1 MVGLNKS
8 KKYSLI
14 IIINLSE
21 IIIKKFMKKQFNYLI
36 FLIKLINLNKM
47 GFLERILLSLYYPQF
62 KSPLNS
68 RFETLFVSIIKMKNP
83 LNKLI
88 NRSNTIYPEKIAR
101 NEDKRTS
108 IVIKGIPKNMS
119 KNEVRNL
126 LDKFGNINFLYII
139 NSQTNKNNNNTSI
152 AFVNVI
158 NFKSIIPLFMNLRN
172 YKIEKF
178 GKTYNLKISY
188 SSVQG
193 KPKLKEFIQQYKF
206 SKY

>member
-1 MVGLNKS
+1 
-8 KKYSLI
+8 
-14 IIINLSE
+14 
-21 IIIKKFMKKQFNYLI
+21 
-36 FLIKLINLNKM
+36 M

-68 RFETLFVSIIKMKNP
+68 RFETLFVSIVKMENP
-83 LNKLI
+83 LNKHI
-88 NRSNTIYPEKIAR
+88 HRTNTIYPEKIAR

-108 IVIKGIPKNMS
+108 IVIKGIPKCMS

-139 NSQTNKNNNNTSI
+139 NSQTNENHNNTSI

>member
-1 MVGLNKS
+1 
-8 KKYSLI
+8 
-14 IIINLSE
+14 
-21 IIIKKFMKKQFNYLI
+21 
-36 FLIKLINLNKM
+36 M
-47 GFLERILLSLYYPQF
+47 GFLERILLSLYFPQF

-68 RFETLFVSIIKMKNP
+68 RFESLFVSIIKMENP
-83 LNKLI
+83 LNKHI

-108 IVIKGIPKNMS
+108 IVIKGIPKNMP

-139 NSQTNKNNNNTSI
+139 NSSTNENNNNTSI
-152 AFVNVI
+152 AFVNFI

-172 YKIEKF
+172 YKIEKY
-178 GKTYNLKISY
+178 GKSYSLKISY

-193 KPKLKEFIQQYKF
+193 KLKLKEFIKKYKI
-206 SKY
+206 SNY

>member
-1 MVGLNKS
+1 
-8 KKYSLI
+8 
-14 IIINLSE
+14 
-21 IIIKKFMKKQFNYLI
+21 
-36 FLIKLINLNKM
+36 M

-83 LNKLI
+83 LNKHI
-88 NRSNTIYPEKIAR
+88 YRSKTIYPEKIAR

-139 NSQTNKNNNNTSI
+139 NSPTNKNNNNTSI

-193 KPKLKEFIQQYKF
+193 KPKLKELIQQYKF

>member
-1 MVGLNKS
+1 
-8 KKYSLI
+8 
-14 IIINLSE
+14 
-21 IIIKKFMKKQFNYLI
+21 
-36 FLIKLINLNKM
+36 M

-68 RFETLFVSIIKMKNP
+68 RFETLFVSIVKMENP
-83 LNKLI
+83 LNKHI
-88 NRSNTIYPEKIAR
+88 HRTNTIYPEKIAR

-108 IVIKGIPKNMS
+108 IVIKGIPKSMS

-139 NSQTNKNNNNTSI
+139 NSQTNENHNNTSI

-172 YKIEKF
+172 YKIEQF

-193 KPKLKEFIQQYKF
+193 KPKLKEFIQKYKF

>member
-1 MVGLNKS
+1 
-8 KKYSLI
+8 
-14 IIINLSE
+14 
-21 IIIKKFMKKQFNYLI
+21 
-36 FLIKLINLNKM
+36 M

-68 RFETLFVSIIKMKNP
+68 RFETLFVSIVKMENP
-83 LNKLI
+83 LNKHI
-88 NRSNTIYPEKIAR
+88 NRTNIIYPEKIAR

-108 IVIKGIPKNMS
+108 LVIKGIPKNMS

-139 NSQTNKNNNNTSI
+139 SSQNNQNDNNTSI

-178 GKTYNLKISY
+178 GKSYSLKISY
-188 SSVQG
+188 SNVQG
-193 KPKLKEFIQQYKF
+193 KPKFKEFIQKYKL

>member
-1 MVGLNKS
+1 MS
-8 KKYSLI
+8 
-14 IIINLSE
+14 
-21 IIIKKFMKKQFNYLI
+21 
-36 FLIKLINLNKM
+36 
-47 GFLERILLSLYYPQF
+47 FLERILLSLYYPQF

-68 RFETLFVSIIKMKNP
+68 RFETFFVSIIKMKNP
-83 LNKLI
+83 LNKHI
-88 NRSNTIYPEKIAR
+88 YRSKTIYPEKIAR

-139 NSQTNKNNNNTSI
+139 NSPTNKNNNNTSI

-172 YKIEKF
+172 YKIEQF

>member
-1 MVGLNKS
+1 
-8 KKYSLI
+8 
-14 IIINLSE
+14 
-21 IIIKKFMKKQFNYLI
+21 
-36 FLIKLINLNKM
+36 M

-68 RFETLFVSIIKMKNP
+68 RFETLFVSIVKMEKP
-83 LNKLI
+83 LNKHI
-88 NRSNTIYPEKIAR
+88 NRTNTIYPEKIAR

-108 IVIKGIPKNMS
+108 LVIKGIPKNMS

-139 NSQTNKNNNNTSI
+139 SSQNNKNDNNTSI
-152 AFVNVI
+152 AFVNII
-158 NFKSIIPLFMNLRN
+158 NYKSIIPLFMNLRN

-178 GKTYNLKISY
+178 GKSYSLNISY
-188 SSVQG
+188 SNVQG
-193 KPKLKEFIQQYKF
+193 KPKLKEFIQKYKL

>member
-1 MVGLNKS
+1 
-8 KKYSLI
+8 
-14 IIINLSE
+14 
-21 IIIKKFMKKQFNYLI
+21 
-36 FLIKLINLNKM
+36 M

-68 RFETLFVSIIKMKNP
+68 RFETLFVSIVKMEKP
-83 LNKLI
+83 LNKHI
-88 NRSNTIYPEKIAR
+88 NRTNTIYPEKIAR

-108 IVIKGIPKNMS
+108 LVIKGIPKNMS

-139 NSQTNKNNNNTSI
+139 SSQNNKNDNNTSI

-158 NFKSIIPLFMNLRN
+158 NYKSIIPLFMNLRN
-172 YKIEKF
+172 YKITKF
-178 GKTYNLKISY
+178 GKSYSLNISY
-188 SSVQG
+188 SNVQG
-193 KPKLKEFIQQYKF
+193 KPKLKEFIQKYKL

>member
-1 MVGLNKS
+1 
-8 KKYSLI
+8 
-14 IIINLSE
+14 
-21 IIIKKFMKKQFNYLI
+21 
-36 FLIKLINLNKM
+36 M

-68 RFETLFVSIIKMKNP
+68 RFETLFVSIVKMENP
-83 LNKLI
+83 LNKHI
-88 NRSNTIYPEKIAR
+88 HRTNTIYPEKIAR

-108 IVIKGIPKNMS
+108 IVIKGIPKSMS

-139 NSQTNKNNNNTSI
+139 NSQTNENHNNTSI

-178 GKTYNLKISY
+178 GKTYNLKIKCA
-188 SSVQG
+188 G
-193 KPKLKEFIQQYKF
+193 KTQT
-206 SKY
+206 

>member
-1 MVGLNKS
+1 
-8 KKYSLI
+8 
-14 IIINLSE
+14 
-21 IIIKKFMKKQFNYLI
+21 
-36 FLIKLINLNKM
+36 M

-83 LNKLI
+83 LNKHI
-88 NRSNTIYPEKIAR
+88 YRSNTIYPEKIAR

-108 IVIKGIPKNMS
+108 IVIKGIPKYMS
-119 KNEVRNL
+119 KHEVRNL

-139 NSQTNKNNNNTSI
+139 NSPTNKNNNNTSI

-193 KPKLKEFIQQYKF
+193 KSKLKEFIQQYKF

>member
-1 MVGLNKS
+1 
-8 KKYSLI
+8 
-14 IIINLSE
+14 
-21 IIIKKFMKKQFNYLI
+21 
-36 FLIKLINLNKM
+36 M

-68 RFETLFVSIIKMKNP
+68 RFETLFVSIVKMENP
-83 LNKLI
+83 LNKHI
-88 NRSNTIYPEKIAR
+88 NRTNIIYPEKIAR

-108 IVIKGIPKNMS
+108 LVIKGIPKNMS

-139 NSQTNKNNNNTSI
+139 SSQNNQNDNNTSI

-178 GKTYNLKISY
+178 GKSYSLNISY
-188 SSVQG
+188 SNVQG
-193 KPKLKEFIQQYKF
+193 KPKLQEFIQKYQI

>member
-1 MVGLNKS
+1 
-8 KKYSLI
+8 
-14 IIINLSE
+14 
-21 IIIKKFMKKQFNYLI
+21 
-36 FLIKLINLNKM
+36 M

-68 RFETLFVSIIKMKNP
+68 RFETFFVSIIKMKNP
-83 LNKLI
+83 LNKHI
-88 NRSNTIYPEKIAR
+88 YRSNTIYPEKIAR

-139 NSQTNKNNNNTSI
+139 NSPTNKNNNNTSI

>member
-1 MVGLNKS
+1 
-8 KKYSLI
+8 
-14 IIINLSE
+14 
-21 IIIKKFMKKQFNYLI
+21 
-36 FLIKLINLNKM
+36 M

-68 RFETLFVSIIKMKNP
+68 RFETLFVSIVKMEKP
-83 LNKLI
+83 LNKHI
-88 NRSNTIYPEKIAR
+88 NRTNTIYPEKIAR

-108 IVIKGIPKNMS
+108 LVIKGIPKNMS

-139 NSQTNKNNNNTSI
+139 SSQNNKNDNNTSI

-158 NFKSIIPLFMNLRN
+158 NYKSIIPLFMNLRN

-178 GKTYNLKISY
+178 GKSYSLNISY
-188 SSVQG
+188 SNVQG
-193 KPKLKEFIQQYKF
+193 KPKLKEFIQKYKL

>member
-1 MVGLNKS
+1 MS
-8 KKYSLI
+8 
-14 IIINLSE
+14 
-21 IIIKKFMKKQFNYLI
+21 FF
-36 FLIKLINLNKM
+36 
-47 GFLERILLSLYYPQF
+47 ERILLSLYYPQF
-62 KSPLNS
+62 KSPIIS
-68 RFETLFVSIIKMKNP
+68 RFETLFVSILKMENP
-83 LNKLI
+83 LNKHI
-88 NRSNTIYPEKIAR
+88 NRTNTIYPEKIAR

-139 NSQTNKNNNNTSI
+139 NSQNNNNNNNTSI

-178 GKTYNLKISY
+178 GKSYSLNISY
-188 SSVQG
+188 SNVQG
-193 KPKLKEFIQQYKF
+193 KPKLKEFIQKYKL

>member
-1 MVGLNKS
+1 
-8 KKYSLI
+8 
-14 IIINLSE
+14 
-21 IIIKKFMKKQFNYLI
+21 
-36 FLIKLINLNKM
+36 M

-68 RFETLFVSIIKMKNP
+68 RFETFFVSIIKMKNP
-83 LNKLI
+83 LNKHI

-139 NSQTNKNNNNTSI
+139 NSPTNKNNNNTSI

-172 YKIEKF
+172 YKIEQF

>member
-1 MVGLNKS
+1 MS
-8 KKYSLI
+8 
-14 IIINLSE
+14 
-21 IIIKKFMKKQFNYLI
+21 
-36 FLIKLINLNKM
+36 
-47 GFLERILLSLYYPQF
+47 FLERILLSLYYPQF

-68 RFETLFVSIIKMKNP
+68 RFETLFVSIIKMENP
-83 LNKLI
+83 LNKHI
-88 NRSNTIYPEKIAR
+88 KRTNTIYPEKIAR

-108 IVIKGIPKNMS
+108 LVIKGIPKNMS

-139 NSQTNKNNNNTSI
+139 SSQNNQNDNNTSI

-178 GKTYNLKISY
+178 GKSYSLNISY
-188 SSVQG
+188 SNVQG
-193 KPKLKEFIQQYKF
+193 KPKLKEFIQKYKL

>member
-1 MVGLNKS
+1 
-8 KKYSLI
+8 
-14 IIINLSE
+14 
-21 IIIKKFMKKQFNYLI
+21 
-36 FLIKLINLNKM
+36 M
-47 GFLERILLSLYYPQF
+47 GFLERILLSLYFPQF

-68 RFETLFVSIIKMKNP
+68 RFESLFVSIIKMENP
-83 LNKLI
+83 LNKHN

-108 IVIKGIPKNMS
+108 IVIKGIPKNMP

-139 NSQTNKNNNNTSI
+139 NSSTNENNNNTSI
-152 AFVNVI
+152 AFVNLI

-172 YKIEKF
+172 YKIEKY
-178 GKTYNLKISY
+178 GKSYSLKISY

-193 KPKLKEFIQQYKF
+193 KLKLKEFIKKYKI
-206 SKY
+206 SNY

>member
-1 MVGLNKS
+1 
-8 KKYSLI
+8 
-14 IIINLSE
+14 
-21 IIIKKFMKKQFNYLI
+21 
-36 FLIKLINLNKM
+36 M

-68 RFETLFVSIIKMKNP
+68 RFETFFVSIIKMKNP
-83 LNKLI
+83 LNKHI
-88 NRSNTIYPEKIAR
+88 YRSNTIYPEKIAR

-139 NSQTNKNNNNTSI
+139 NSPNNSNNNNTSI

-178 GKTYNLKISY
+178 GKSYSLKISY
-188 SSVQG
+188 SNVQG
-193 KPKLKEFIQQYKF
+193 KPKLKDFFQKYKL

>member
-1 MVGLNKS
+1 
-8 KKYSLI
+8 
-14 IIINLSE
+14 
-21 IIIKKFMKKQFNYLI
+21 
-36 FLIKLINLNKM
+36 M

-68 RFETLFVSIIKMKNP
+68 RFENLFVSIIKMENP
-83 LNKLI
+83 LNRHI
-88 NRSNTIYPEKIAR
+88 NRTNTKYPEKIAR

-108 IVIKGIPKNMS
+108 IVIKGIPKHMP

-139 NSQTNKNNNNTSI
+139 NSSNNENNNNTSI

-172 YKIEKF
+172 YKIEKC
-178 GKTYNLKISY
+178 GKTYSLKISY
-188 SSVQG
+188 SNVQG
-193 KPKLKEFIQQYKF
+193 KPKLKEFIKKYRF
-206 SKY
+206 SNY

>member
-1 MVGLNKS
+1 
-8 KKYSLI
+8 
-14 IIINLSE
+14 
-21 IIIKKFMKKQFNYLI
+21 
-36 FLIKLINLNKM
+36 M

-68 RFETLFVSIIKMKNP
+68 RFETFFVSIIKMKNP
-83 LNKLI
+83 LNKHI
-88 NRSNTIYPEKIAR
+88 YRSKTIYPEKIAR

-108 IVIKGIPKNMS
+108 IVIKGIPKYMS

-139 NSQTNKNNNNTSI
+139 NSPTNKNNNNTSI

-172 YKIEKF
+172 YKIEQF

>member
-1 MVGLNKS
+1 
-8 KKYSLI
+8 
-14 IIINLSE
+14 
-21 IIIKKFMKKQFNYLI
+21 
-36 FLIKLINLNKM
+36 
-47 GFLERILLSLYYPQF
+47 
-62 KSPLNS
+62 
-68 RFETLFVSIIKMKNP
+68 MKNP
-83 LNKLI
+83 LNKRI
-88 NRSNTIYPEKIAR
+88 YRSKTIYPEKIAR
-101 NEDKRTS
+101 NEDKRRS

-139 NSQTNKNNNNTSI
+139 NSPTNKNNNNTSI

-188 SSVQG
+188 SNVQG

>member
-1 MVGLNKS
+1 
-8 KKYSLI
+8 
-14 IIINLSE
+14 
-21 IIIKKFMKKQFNYLI
+21 
-36 FLIKLINLNKM
+36 M

-68 RFETLFVSIIKMKNP
+68 RFETFFVSIIKMKNP
-83 LNKLI
+83 LNKHI
-88 NRSNTIYPEKIAR
+88 YRSKTIYPEKIAR

-139 NSQTNKNNNNTSI
+139 NSPTNKNNNNTSI

-178 GKTYNLKISY
+178 GKSYSLNISY
-188 SSVQG
+188 SNVQG
-193 KPKLKEFIQQYKF
+193 KPKLKEFIQKYKL

>member
-1 MVGLNKS
+1 
-8 KKYSLI
+8 
-14 IIINLSE
+14 
-21 IIIKKFMKKQFNYLI
+21 
-36 FLIKLINLNKM
+36 M

-68 RFETLFVSIIKMKNP
+68 RFETFFVSIIKMKNP
-83 LNKLI
+83 LNKHI
-88 NRSNTIYPEKIAR
+88 YRSKTIYPEKIAR

-108 IVIKGIPKNMS
+108 IVIKGIPKYMS

-172 YKIEKF
+172 YKI
-178 GKTYNLKISY
+178 
-188 SSVQG
+188 
-193 KPKLKEFIQQYKF
+193 
-206 SKY
+206 

>member
-1 MVGLNKS
+1 MS
-8 KKYSLI
+8 
-14 IIINLSE
+14 
-21 IIIKKFMKKQFNYLI
+21 FF
-36 FLIKLINLNKM
+36 
-47 GFLERILLSLYYPQF
+47 ERILLSLYYPQF
-62 KSPLNS
+62 KSPINS
-68 RFETLFVSIIKMKNP
+68 RFETFFVSILKMENP
-83 LNKLI
+83 LNKHI
-88 NRSNTIYPEKIAR
+88 NRTNTIYPEKIAR

-139 NSQTNKNNNNTSI
+139 NSQNNNNNNNTSI

-178 GKTYNLKISY
+178 GKSYSLNISY
-188 SSVQG
+188 SNVQG
-193 KPKLKEFIQQYKF
+193 KPKLKEFIQKYKL